1 MATILF
7 YEKPGCKNN
16 TRQKAMLELSGH
28 EVEAVNLLEYSWS
41 KEELEEYLGE
51 KPVAECF
58 NPAAPAIKSGELDP
72 LRLTKEDAITI
83 MIREPLLIKRPLM
96 KIGDHYLQGFDTT
109 ELRNLIS
116 FDAVDGAENV
126 IKSFKMSDMDSC
138 PHNNNSNFS
147 CKNPEQ

>member
-58 NPAAPAIKSGELDP
+58 NPAAPAIKSG
-72 LRLTKEDAITI
+72 
-83 MIREPLLIKRPLM
+83 
-96 KIGDHYLQGFDTT
+96 
-109 ELRNLIS
+109 
-116 FDAVDGAENV
+116 
-126 IKSFKMSDMDSC
+126 
-138 PHNNNSNFS
+138 
-147 CKNPEQ
+147 